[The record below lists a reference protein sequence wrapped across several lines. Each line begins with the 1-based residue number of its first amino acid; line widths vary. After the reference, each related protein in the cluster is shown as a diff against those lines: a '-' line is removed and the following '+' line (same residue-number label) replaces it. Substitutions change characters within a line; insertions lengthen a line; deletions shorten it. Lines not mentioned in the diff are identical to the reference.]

1 MSDGSEFQVCGAAT
15 LRMPAVRIQF
25 VFLQQ
30 TAAGR
35 RKIAE
40 AEQEQ
45 LAGSGRASMLAP
57 MMKAHTALLLIN
69 Y

>member
-1 MSDGSEFQVCGAAT
+1 MSSRCVELQ
-15 LRMPAVRIQF
+15 LRMPAVQIQF

-35 RKIAE
+35 QKIAE

-45 LAGSGRASMLAP
+45 LARSGRASRIWAFDGT
-57 MMKAHTALLLIN
+57 KIGDHE
-69 Y
+69 

>member
-1 MSDGSEFQVCGAAT
+1 
-15 LRMPAVRIQF
+15 MPAVRIQF

-30 TAAGR
+30 TAARR

-45 LAGSGRASMLAP
+45 LAGSGRASMLAL
-57 MMKAHTALLLIN
+57 MMNVAHCTAHCHERAVKN
-69 Y
+69 

>member
-1 MSDGSEFQVCGAAT
+1 MVVSSRCVELR
-15 LRMPAVRIQF
+15 LRMPDVQVQF

-45 LAGSGRASMLAP
+45 LAGNRNNKMA
-57 MMKAHTALLLIN
+57 IN
-69 Y
+69 VQL

>member
-1 MSDGSEFQVCGAAT
+1 
-15 LRMPAVRIQF
+15 
-25 VFLQQ
+25 LQQ

-45 LAGSGRASMLAP
+45 LVMTVCYWP
-57 MMKAHTALLLIN
+57 TDKTI
-69 Y
+69 

>member
-1 MSDGSEFQVCGAAT
+1 MSDGTEFQVCGAA
-15 LRMPAVRIQF
+15 RRANICSVR
-25 VFLQQ
+25 VLEQ

-45 LAGSGRASMLAP
+45 LAGSGRASMLAL
-57 MMKAHTALLLIN
+57 MMKAP
-69 Y
+69 

>member
-15 LRMPAVRIQF
+15 ENARRANSVRI
-25 VFLQQ
+25 L
-30 TAAGR
+30 AEDSSES

-45 LAGSGRASMLAP
+45 LAGSGRASILAS
-57 MMKAHTALLLIN
+57 MMKAPGMSTSPFCR
-69 Y
+69 

>member
-1 MSDGSEFQVCGAAT
+1 MSNGSEFQVCGAAT
-15 LRMPAVRIQF
+15 ENARRANSVR
-25 VFLQQ
+25 VLAADQ

-45 LAGSGRASMLAP
+45 LAGSGRASMLAS
-57 MMKAHTALLLIN
+57 MMKAP
-69 Y
+69 

>member
-1 MSDGSEFQVCGAAT
+1 
-15 LRMPAVRIQF
+15 MPAVRIQF

-30 TAAGR
+30 IAAGR

-45 LAGSGRASMLAP
+45 RAGSGRSGMLASMTKAP
-57 MMKAHTALLLIN
+57 
-69 Y
+69 

>member
-1 MSDGSEFQVCGAAT
+1 
-15 LRMPAVRIQF
+15 MPAVQIQF

-45 LAGSGRASMLAP
+45 LAGSGRASMLAS
-57 MMKAHTALLLIN
+57 MTKAP
-69 Y
+69 